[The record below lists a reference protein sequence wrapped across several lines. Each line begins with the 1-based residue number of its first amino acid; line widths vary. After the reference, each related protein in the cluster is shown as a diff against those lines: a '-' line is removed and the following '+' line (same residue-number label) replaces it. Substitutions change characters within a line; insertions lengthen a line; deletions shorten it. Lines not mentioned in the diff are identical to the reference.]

1 MDKVKPNVYNDISQ
15 LKNAERKIMVSLGM

>member
-15 LKNAERKIMVSLGM
+15 LKKAEREIMVSLGM